1 MPDEVKKS
9 ETKEEKKENMV
20 DIDTSGPGAE
30 VDLPEDKTKEE
41 KPEIEVQ
48 DEKTTEDSS
57 KSDDAVEKSDEQLDV
72 RDSKDDK
79 NQYKRKRKK

>member
-30 VDLPEDKTKEE
+30 VDLPEDKTKED

-57 KSDDAVEKSDEQLDV
+57 KSDDASQKSDEQLDV
-72 RDSKDDK
+72 RDSKDD
-79 NQYKRKRKK
+79 QEPVQEKKE

>member
-30 VDLPEDKTKEE
+30 VDLPEDKTKED

-48 DEKTTEDSS
+48 DEKTTGQNLLNCQPIGRSWT
-57 KSDDAVEKSDEQLDV
+57 SDAIKPEEYTTAGTS
-72 RDSKDDK
+72 
-79 NQYKRKRKK
+79 

>member
-41 KPEIEVQ
+41 IIKGAIELIDPMFDHPWCWLNMPDEILREAK
-48 DEKTTEDSS
+48 EMWSMH
-57 KSDDAVEKSDEQLDV
+57 
-72 RDSKDDK
+72 
-79 NQYKRKRKK
+79 